1 MTTAGGSGYDTL
13 NRLVAAQASSGPYQG
28 MQAAWSYDS
37 FGNRTSE
44 SFGLAQGAQ
53 VTAPIPPST
62 AVTPA
67 ISNQI
72 QSIRVGTANYTPSY
86 DASGDVTVDPS
97 SGNHYAYDGEGR
109 ICAVSGPSG
118 TMGYLYDAEGNR
130 VAKSSIQLVMVN
142 GTPTLSCD
150 MTQNGFMTSNN
161 ETDYILGP
169 GGEQVSEV
177 AQDSNGGMNWQ
188 RTYVYAAGALFAA
201 YDPSPDNPTKP
212 LPSFRLTDWLGTLRA
227 TTDSAGVLQGTCT
240 GLPFGDGLA
249 CAGNIPDPHHFTGK
263 ERDAESGNDYF
274 SARYY
279 SSSMGRF
286 LSPDWSAKVAPVPYA
301 KLDDPQS
308 LNLYAYVRNNPLV
321 RFDPDGHWVC
331 KGDSEKCKGTQTRLN
346 LAQAA
351 QKQLA
356 ASDNAADRKE
366 AGRIQKVL
374 DFYGPLST
382 KAGDKGDNGVNVSFG
397 ALKKNELGK
406 AELGADGHTVN
417 IKLDWGQLSSIGRGS
432 SLGSGGMSLGLGAG
446 LLIHEGTHGVDERN
460 WGHLPLTPGQEDWT
474 EHNAYRNESYT
485 YQGLNFGETNLWH
498 SGMTESE
505 RNSAIDAN
513 SKLSDAASEE
523 R

>member
-188 RTYVYAAGALFAA
+188 RTYVFAAGALFAA

-263 ERDAESGNDYF
+263 ERDTESGNDYF
-274 SARYY
+274 GARYY
-279 SSSMGRF
+279 ASSMGRF
-286 LSPDWSAKVAPVPYA
+286 LSPDDGS
-301 KLDDPQS
+301 DQDSGDPQS
-308 LNLYAYVRNNPLV
+308 WNLYSYVRNNPLGGV
-321 RFDPDGHWVC
+321 DEDGHQVTVC
-331 KGDSEKCKGTQTRLN
+331 SNVTNGDGSTGQSCNTISDDAYKAGV
-346 LAQAA
+346 AA
-351 QKQLA
+351 QR
-356 ASDNAADRKE
+356 AADANNPPY
-366 AGRIQKVL
+366 AG
-374 DFYGPLST
+374 FSAPG
-382 KAGDKGDNGVNVSFG
+382 GDRPNGNITDNGQVVGTATWSANPVPDQGQVIPGDMGLSLVAGGMATDFVVGKVVG
-397 ALKKNELGK
+397 A
-406 AELGADGHTVN
+406 
-417 IKLDWGQLSSIGRGS
+417 IGNM
-432 SLGSGGMSLGLGAG
+432 LGSGAVDVAVRGGIGPVLKGRRELTGLWLKSKRRA
-446 LLIHEGTHGVDERN
+446 
-460 WGHLPLTPGQEDWT
+460 
-474 EHNAYRNESYT
+474 A
-485 YQGLNFGETNLWH
+485 
-498 SGMTESE
+498 
-505 RNSAIDAN
+505 
-513 SKLSDAASEE
+513 KLSLKRSQS
-523 R
+523 